1 MKELTLEFPSGFV
14 RSDTPDPGSILLQSS
29 SFTLRFLPVQIGEL
43 SESMALSVKRRM
55 HYAEDNTEASMEL
68 ENTIPFGA
76 EPQIKRKLRI
86 TDGLA
91 SMTMDLVMRNSCYL
105 TSVCAGGFTLGGVIS
120 RIGFLTLDEKAENLQ
135 KFCWQDLG
143 NIAEGSV
150 LYEGEKPPLG
160 ISLETAA
167 QRMDFMAGDDLWRWM
182 GASRMNGKALFRVL
196 KEKDSISCHWQL
208 FIKNPPRN
216 GEEDIPI
223 PGKNWRITWAVAWKD
238 LAAEKAAHKKPDP
251 GKSFSLKSLRGDK
264 RLLCKGGKRACLCAN
279 GTLNVLKK
287 FVRSHL
293 ESIQEGEELYLT
305 DLEVTLCTN
314 AGHMDRAKQKELLH
328 WDMMSLLD
336 FVRWS
341 NKALSRKGA
350 HLTVLSPEGAPE
362 KGFMILR

>member
-1 MKELTLEFPSGFV
+1 MKDLTLEFPSGFV
-14 RSDTPDPGSILLQSS
+14 KSDMPDPGSIHLQSS

-55 HYAEDNTEASMEL
+55 HYAEDNTEATMEL

-91 SMTMDLVMRNSCYL
+91 SMTMDLVMRNSCTL
-105 TSVCAGGFTLGGVIS
+105 TNVCAGGFTMGGVIS
-120 RIGFLTLDEKAENLQ
+120 RIGFLTLDDKGESIQ
-135 KFCWQDLG
+135 DFRWQDLG
-143 NIAEGSV
+143 DIAEGSV
-150 LYEGEKPPLG
+150 LYEGEKPLPG
-160 ISLETAA
+160 ISLETET

-182 GASRMNGKALFRVL
+182 GASRMNGKALFRVV
-196 KEKDSISCHWQL
+196 KEKDSVSCSWQL
-208 FIKNPPRN
+208 FRKNPPRN
-216 GEEDIPI
+216 GEEDLPV

-238 LAAEKAAHKKPDP
+238 LAAEKAELKQPDP
-251 GKSFSLKSLRGDK
+251 EKVFSLKSLKGDQ
-264 RLLCKGGKRACLCAN
+264 RLLCKDGKRACLCAN
-279 GTLNVLKK
+279 GTLNALKK

-293 ESIQEGEELYLT
+293 ESIQEGGELYLT
-305 DLEVTLCTN
+305 DMEISLCTN

-341 NKALSRKGA
+341 NKTLSRKGA
-350 HLTVLSPEGAPE
+350 HLTVCAPEGSPL